1 MFGESLGRILV
12 SVRPTDCSAFERA
25 MHGHACY
32 HVGHVSEGD
41 QITINRGEREILSA
55 SMSELRE
62 SWKGALGGGER

>member
-1 MFGESLGRILV
+1 
-12 SVRPTDCSAFERA
+12 

-32 HVGHVSEGD
+32 HVGRVSEGD